1 MTVSCRGSVR
11 MSVHA
16 ARGTSCT
23 QGDQMAR
30 ASKLHALDTGARR
43 WPARAGVGVVCL
55 VSAGLIMGGLQAAQA
70 APQKVLQSVAVELQ
84 RDGTVTSIT
93 STAIRKEGDKSS
105 DDEKTHDPSKVG
117 DELPIRVLTSYRLGS
132 RSGTNLNDL
141 KGKSGR
147 IYIDVTVQN
156 TTVRPTLLTYD
167 SEAQSKTAPALVG
180 TPLTVVASADL
191 GETDLSQ
198 VVSSDSGETGATN
211 GVVSRDGDGNARVQW
226 ATMLAPPRLAASA
239 TFTLVQD
246 AIDFEPPAF
255 DVSVQTGLVTDTSV
269 SRLVDS
275 AFADDNGTQE
285 LTSRT
290 VALLGSV
297 GTVLTDASTV
307 LSKVETQLDGSAA
320 QLGTKTIS
328 DLESS
333 ASYITSALSGL
344 SGDLNSL
351 QTTMDSALSSSSD
364 NAVKQL
370 AVSFAHVKD
379 KVLGDPDAKIDE
391 PAPAP
396 ERPDGCV
403 LTPPTSAT
411 SSTVYGQLRAVQA
424 QLRQLAGATDG
435 CRGAVVDALRT
446 SLGTTGDTCVPGTSP
461 TTAIAALSCASS
473 ALAISSADLAAAQA
487 DITSTFD
494 STLLGKVEAP
504 LDAVLGGLDDIRTDA
519 KDLGTGSIEDGLE
532 DIVAELTAV
541 QTLLA
546 TDGPLASTIAAIN
559 LRATDQ
565 LNVLSG
571 GTGDGDPG
579 AIRQAAELAA
589 TLCELPVSAERDEAS
604 VLLTGRNCDRS
615 LPPTPADPAD
625 ASEYTSS
632 LVDKVTGAQ
641 TAWREIQTRSG
652 TTAPDALGTIV
663 TGLRTDVTEILAALG
678 EILDQTDAG
687 DVGELEL
694 GIEALVGQ
702 IESLYLPVPVPDVDG
717 QPQPPLPPLRTQLA
731 DSFQAVADNQAGI
744 DTDLADAFGKA
755 STALKDGSTNVGAGA
770 TRVEDARKA
779 AEKDAGS
786 FFGAFSSSLEATGS
800 EIVSKGGSTIRKQRD
815 ELDDVAD
822 SFDTGLS
829 STATKA
835 ARRIASQVGASNR
848 DLESSEKRL
857 TADLKAILVN
867 IGQPKKNGSGL
878 LGAIYTGAR
887 RTGASN
893 AKIVDAGEASD
904 AFSRVRGAALDDL
917 YLQQAQVSASL
928 EAEAAFPVF
937 DLDVPAGSTH
947 RTVFSFHIGQD

>member
-1 MTVSCRGSVR
+1 
-11 MSVHA
+11 MS
-16 ARGTSCT
+16 RSK
-23 QGDQMAR
+23 R
-30 ASKLHALDTGARR
+30 SASGAPARR
-43 WPARAGVGVVCL
+43 WQARATVAAACV
-55 VSAGLIMGGLQAAQA
+55 VSAGLVVGGLQSAQA

-93 STAIRKEGDKSS
+93 STAIRKEGDTSS

-117 DELPIRVLTSYRLGS
+117 DELPIRVLTSYRLGK

-211 GVVSRDGDGNARVQW
+211 GVVSRDADGNARVQW

-246 AIDFEPPAF
+246 AIEFKPPTF

-269 SRLVDS
+269 SRLVDA

-290 VALLGSV
+290 VALLSSV

-307 LSKVETQLDGSAA
+307 LTKVEAQLDGSAS
-320 QLGTKTIS
+320 QLGSKTIA

-344 SGDLNSL
+344 SGDLDSL
-351 QTTMDSALSSSSD
+351 QTTMDTAFSSSSD

-370 AVSFAHVKD
+370 AISFAHVKD
-379 KVLGDPDAKIDE
+379 KVLGDPDAETDK
-391 PAPAP
+391 PAAPAAP
-396 ERPDGCV
+396 AEGCV
-403 LTPPTSAT
+403 LTPPSSET
-411 SSTVYGQLRAVQA
+411 SSTVYGQLRAVQV
-424 QLRQLAGATDG
+424 QLRQLASATEG
-435 CRGAVVDALRT
+435 CRGAVVNALRE
-446 SLGTTGDTCVPGTSP
+446 SLGKPGDLCVDPSKP
-461 TTAIAALSCASS
+461 TTAIAALDCASG
-473 ALAISSADLAAAQA
+473 ALKDSSRGLADVQRK
-487 DITSTFD
+487 ITSTFD

-504 LDAVLGGLDDIRTDA
+504 LDAVLGGLDDIRDDA
-519 KDLGTGSIEDGLE
+519 KNLGTGSIEDGLTG
-532 DIVAELTAV
+532 IVADLTEV
-541 QTLLA
+541 QKLLA
-546 TDGPLASTIAAIN
+546 VDGPLATTTAAIN
-559 LRATDQ
+559 QLATDQ
-565 LNVLSG
+565 LNALAG
-571 GTGDGDPG
+571 GTGGADPG
-579 AIRQAAELAA
+579 AVRQATELAV
-589 TLCELPVSAERDEAS
+589 TLCALPDSAERDEAS
-604 VLLTGRNCDRS
+604 VLLTGKNCDGS
-615 LPPTPADPAD
+615 TPPVPADPAD
-625 ASEYTSS
+625 ASKYTSS
-632 LVDKVTGAQ
+632 LVAKMTNAQ
-641 TAWREIQTRSG
+641 TAWGDVQTRTG
-652 TTAPDALGTIV
+652 TTAPGALGTIV
-663 TGLRTDVTEILAALG
+663 TGLRADVTTILG
-678 EILDQTDAG
+678 ELAGILDQTDAG

-694 GIEALVGQ
+694 GIEALVGK
-702 IESLYLPVPVPDVDG
+702 IEALYTEIPQVDADG
-717 QPQPPLPPLRTQLA
+717 NPIAPLPPLRTQLA
-731 DSFQAVADNQAGI
+731 DAFQAVADNQRDI
-744 DTDLADAFGKA
+744 DTDLASAFGDAAVALTA
-755 STALKDGSTNVGAGA
+755 SEANVRAGAG
-770 TRVEDARKA
+770 RVEKARET
-779 AEKDAGS
+779 AETNAGS
-786 FFGAFSSSLEATGS
+786 FFGAFSGSLDATGS
-800 EIVSKGGSTIRKQRD
+800 EIVAKGGSTINKQRD

-822 SFDTGLS
+822 SFDSGLS

-887 RTGASN
+887 RAGASN
-893 AKIVDAGEASD
+893 TKIVDAGEASD

>member
-1 MTVSCRGSVR
+1 
-11 MSVHA
+11 MSRSSKRSAV
-16 ARGTSCT
+16 GTP
-23 QGDQMAR
+23 
-30 ASKLHALDTGARR
+30 ARR
-43 WPARAGVGVVCL
+43 WQARATVAAVCA
-55 VSAGLIMGGLQAAQA
+55 VSAGLVVGGLQSAQA
-70 APQKVLQSVAVELQ
+70 APQKVLQSVAVKLQ

-93 STAIRKEGDKSS
+93 STAIRKEGDTSS

-117 DELPIRVLTSYRLGS
+117 DELPIRVLTSYRLGK

-211 GVVSRDGDGNARVQW
+211 GVLSRDADGNARVQW

-246 AIDFEPPAF
+246 AIEFQPPTF

-269 SRLVDS
+269 SRLVDA
-275 AFADDNGTQE
+275 AFTDDNGTQE

-290 VALLGSV
+290 VALLSSV

-307 LSKVETQLDGSAA
+307 LTKVEAQLDGSAS
-320 QLGTKTIS
+320 QLGSKTIT

-351 QTTMDSALSSSSD
+351 QTTMDTALSSSSN

-379 KVLGDPDAKIDE
+379 KVLGDPDAETDKPL
-391 PAPAP
+391 PAPT
-396 ERPDGCV
+396 RTDGCV
-403 LTPPTSAT
+403 LTPPSSET
-411 SSTVYGQLRAVQA
+411 SSTVYGQLRAVQV
-424 QLRQLAGATDG
+424 QLRQLASATDG
-435 CRGAVVDALRT
+435 CRGAVVDALRE
-446 SLGTTGDTCVPGTSP
+446 SLGKTGDLCVDPSQP
-461 TTAIAALSCASS
+461 TTAIAALDCASG
-473 ALAISSADLAAAQA
+473 ALKDSSRNLVDVQRK
-487 DITSTFD
+487 ITSTFD

-504 LDAVLGGLDDIRTDA
+504 LDAVLGGLDDIRDDA
-519 KDLGTGSIEDGLE
+519 KNLGTGSIEDGLA
-532 DIVAELTAV
+532 DIVADLTEV
-541 QTLLA
+541 QKLLA
-546 TDGPLASTIAAIN
+546 VDGPLATTTAAIN
-559 LRATDQ
+559 QLATDQ
-565 LNVLSG
+565 LNALAAN
-571 GTGDGDPG
+571 TGDPG
-579 AIRQAAELAA
+579 ALAQATELAS
-589 TLCELPVSAERDEAS
+589 TLCALPDTAERDEAS
-604 VLLTGRNCDRS
+604 VLLTGKNCDGS
-615 LPPTPADPAD
+615 TPPAPADPAD
-625 ASEYTSS
+625 ASKYTSS
-632 LVDKVTGAQ
+632 LVAKMTGAQ
-641 TAWREIQTRSG
+641 AAWRDVQTRTG
-652 TTAPDALGTIV
+652 TTAPGALGTIV
-663 TGLRTDVTEILAALG
+663 TGLRTDVTAILG
-678 EILDQTDAG
+678 ELAGILDQTDAG

-694 GIEALVGQ
+694 GIEALVGK
-702 IESLYLPVPVPDVDG
+702 IEALYTEIPQVDADG
-717 QPQPPLPPLRTQLA
+717 NPIAPLPPLRTQLA
-731 DSFQAVADNQAGI
+731 DAFQAVADNQRDI
-744 DTDLADAFGKA
+744 DTDLASAFGDAAVALSA
-755 STALKDGSTNVGAGA
+755 SEANVRAGAG
-770 TRVEDARKA
+770 RVEKAREA
-779 AEKDAGS
+779 AETNAGS
-786 FFGAFSSSLEATGS
+786 FFGAFSGSLDTTGS
-800 EIVSKGGSTIRKQRD
+800 EIVAKGGSTIKKQRE
-815 ELDDVAD
+815 ELDDVED
-822 SFDTGLS
+822 SFDSGLS

-848 DLESSEKRL
+848 DLKSSEKRL

-893 AKIVDAGEASD
+893 TKIVDAGEASD

-928 EAEAAFPVF
+928 EAEAAFPIF

-947 RTVFSFHIGQD
+947 RTVFSFHIGKD